1 MSQDTE
7 RWVVVAQRTYVTIF
21 LIALYAPLV
30 MLVTLSFNNSRI
42 IGFPW
47 EGFTVRW
54 YRQVLDSKALLEAFG
69 NSLLVGAAAAAI
81 ATALATGLGLAFRH
95 EFRLK
100 KILFYAIVSPI
111 VLPGIAGGVLLL
123 LFFGLLG
130 VAPKLLTT
138 VLVAHVNWVLPFAF
152 LVLYPRL
159 SRLDSA
165 LEDAARDLGATD
177 LEVFTRVI
185 WPSIWPAAAATF
197 LFALSLSFDEF
208 IRTIFVTGGERT
220 IPIHFWILVVEELT
234 PELPAMA
241 TTIVLVTVCLSALAH
256 LVLQFSNG
264 GADEKH

>member
-1 MSQDTE
+1 MSD
-7 RWVVVAQRTYVTIF
+7 RWAAIAQRTYVTMF
-21 LIALYAPLV
+21 LVALYMPLV
-30 MLVTLSFNNSRI
+30 MLVALSFNDSRI

-54 YRQVLDSKALLEAFG
+54 YLQVLESRPLLEAFA

-81 ATALATGLGLAFRH
+81 ATALAAGLGLAFRH

-100 KILFYAIVSPI
+100 KLLFYAIVSPI

-130 VAPKLLTT
+130 VPPKLLTT
-138 VLVAHVNWVLPFAF
+138 VLVAHVNWALPFAF

-159 SRLDSA
+159 SRVDSA

-177 LEVFTRVI
+177 LQVFTRVI
-185 WPSIWPAAAATF
+185 WPTIWPAAAATF

-241 TTIVLVTVCLSALAH
+241 TTIVLVTVCLSAFAH
-256 LVLQFSNG
+256 TVLQFSKG
-264 GADEKH
+264 GANEQQ